1 VETGRHERCIFTV
14 AMAPRVH
21 LGLRLGSVI
30 VLLLCA
36 LVPRSRSTTRDR
48 GGVHVAAMTHL
59 AVTTAARRHADD
71 APRPARLRVVE
82 STPDPVAEGDGDIT
96 TLPEPLATY

>member
-1 VETGRHERCIFTV
+1 
-14 AMAPRVH
+14 
-21 LGLRLGSVI
+21 
-30 VLLLCA
+30 
-36 LVPRSRSTTRDR
+36 
-48 GGVHVAAMTHL
+48 VAAMTHL